1 MKNAETE
8 IYWRYY
14 RNTEKRALFFYLGGI
29 SKHIKGTV
37 KDLEK
42 QEIGV
47 SQISKVET
55 GVLRRKKKGKGK
67 GHMRGQSMFENK

>member
-14 RNTEKRALFFYLGGI
+14 RNTEKRALFFYLRGI
-29 SKHIKGTV
+29 RKHIKRTV
-37 KDLEK
+37 RDLEK
-42 QEIGV
+42 QEMGV

-55 GVLRRKKKGKGK
+55 GILRRKKGKGK
-67 GHMRGQSMFENK
+67 ETHERSEHV